1 MDLRTR
7 QLFRILI
14 PFLDVALKLPS
25 PVREVRGT
33 DWITQPTCG
42 FCPPSTLTRRSC
54 PSFFTLTCSKYPHTS
69 GWTVKIFSVSS
80 IIPSIFD
87 TPLPRC
93 QKVPAILQRAIF
105 VCFNMRAWYLFRWKN
120 HRYSGLDLHIKKPE
134 NILRPWI
141 VFYILWQIHRN
152 IEWFSAS
159 TTDVKP

>member
-1 MDLRTR
+1 MIRREIIDIVAGYSKFADTLHEILPQNISSIFAMPAKLMDLRTR

-25 PVREVRGT
+25 PVREVRRT
-33 DWITQPTCG
+33 DWITQPICG

-69 GWTVKIFSVSS
+69 RWTVKIFSVSS

-105 VCFNMRAWYLFRWKN
+105 VYFNMRA
-120 HRYSGLDLHIKKPE
+120 
-134 NILRPWI
+134 
-141 VFYILWQIHRN
+141 
-152 IEWFSAS
+152 
-159 TTDVKP
+159 